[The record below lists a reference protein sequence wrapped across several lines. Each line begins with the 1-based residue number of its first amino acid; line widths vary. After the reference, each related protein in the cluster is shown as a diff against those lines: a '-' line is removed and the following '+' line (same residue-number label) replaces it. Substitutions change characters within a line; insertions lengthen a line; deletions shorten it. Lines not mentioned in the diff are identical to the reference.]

1 MKDYKKLILIIIFTI
16 LIGSFFSFFTGSSV
30 YNEIIRPKLS
40 PPGIVFPIAW
50 FILYILMGI
59 SFYIVIKNSSD
70 ISNVK
75 IYLLQLFV
83 NSIWTLIFFG
93 FKNFFL
99 GFIWIILLIILVVI
113 MIIKFYKENRVAG
126 LLQIP
131 YLLWLLFALYLNTSI
146 YFLNK

>member
-40 PPGIVFPIAW
+40 PPGVVFPIAW

-59 SFYIVIKNSSD
+59 SFYIVLKNSSD

-93 FKNFFL
+93 FKNFLL

-113 MIIKFYKENRVAG
+113 MIIKFYKENKVAG